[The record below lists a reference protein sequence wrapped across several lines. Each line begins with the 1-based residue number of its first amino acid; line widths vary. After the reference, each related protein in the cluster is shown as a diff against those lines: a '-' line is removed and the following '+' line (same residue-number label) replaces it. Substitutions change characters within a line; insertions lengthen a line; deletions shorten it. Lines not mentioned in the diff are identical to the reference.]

1 MEQCITRESDLG
13 ADVPTLE
20 LSAAGKAKGALDVAG
35 GRHRY
40 HAWKVAYDQ
49 GKKTIDKYE
58 AQLAG
63 FREKPAKGEKGKT
76 ARENTIAKIK
86 SDIKTEQEFMDVIS
100 VWGVV
105 VYDAGEYAII

>member
-1 MEQCITRESDLG
+1 MQESDLG

-35 GRHRY
+35 GQHQY
-40 HAWKVAYDQ
+40 HAWKVAYNQ
-49 GKKTIDKYE
+49 GKKNIDKYE

-63 FREKPAKGEKGKT
+63 FQEKPAKGEKGKM
-76 ARENTIAKIK
+76 ARENMIAKIK

-100 VWGVV
+100 I
-105 VYDAGEYAII
+105 YIINEQGSLFSDKTP